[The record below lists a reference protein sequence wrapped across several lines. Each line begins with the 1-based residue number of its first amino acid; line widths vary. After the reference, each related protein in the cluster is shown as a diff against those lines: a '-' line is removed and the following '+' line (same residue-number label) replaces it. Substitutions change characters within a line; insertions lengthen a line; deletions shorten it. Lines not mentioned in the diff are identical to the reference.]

1 VLVTKT
7 LRSSTSLSCRTCTAS
22 RKQSLR
28 RQRCTPCAG
37 SVYCLTW
44 SVFSRLD
51 SVGLGARAD
60 AHGLGQIACR
70 LIVPQPLAKATK
82 EKISMFCHVASE
94 QVIGV
99 HDVASV
105 YHVPLLLQAQG
116 IVGFLQRRLN
126 LANISRTEK
135 MLQRGTSLQL
145 RWKTIT
151 TEYVPAHR
159 RVSNSCPT
167 PFQPRASFRSRFDRT
182 SWKVHGFERF
192 IYVRDKSA
200 GTLRL

>member
-1 VLVTKT
+1 MRQFQFRVGHENFALIHVSLVPDMHGEQKTKPT
-7 LRSSTSLSCRTCTAS
+7 QTTVHALRGLG
-22 RKQSLR
+22 LL
-28 RQRCTPCAG
+28 PD
-37 SVYCLTW
+37 L
-44 SVFSRLD
+44 
-51 SVGLGARAD
+51 VGLFRALTNGARAD

-116 IVGFLQRRLN
+116 IVDFLQRRLN

-135 MLQRGTSLQL
+135 MLQRGTSLEL

-151 TEYVPAHR
+151 TE
-159 RVSNSCPT
+159 
-167 PFQPRASFRSRFDRT
+167 
-182 SWKVHGFERF
+182 
-192 IYVRDKSA
+192 
-200 GTLRL
+200 